1 MVSGQYVAGLA
12 AVLSGLTLLPIL
24 FGGFFILNE
33 INSFYD
39 ESMTDLQEFR
49 VRKMY

>member
-24 FGGFFILNE
+24 FGSFFILSE

-39 ESMTDLQEFR
+39 ESMTDLQEFK
-49 VRKMY
+49 VRKVY